1 MELRNCSQAVGL
13 SVDDAALTVFH
24 EPRDVGAGWCLRR
37 WTCALWPVLVV
48 AENRASPARCRA
60 ATARLRVADSVLL
73 MTCLR
78 VAWQVKQIAYQPAM
92 LLETLLNMNT
102 TIAATLHR
110 TSDFRSNLRDGR
122 AQWPGSTRHLH
133 SARLA
138 ICIVP
143 PKAEDGRLPG
153 WHHARL
159 PVELRF
165 NGCPGSPSEGRA
177 ALAARWMTSPA
188 VVPAGRNE
196 LCSLPDPGC
205 QRPGDPHITGGVHGA
220 RTSGEETE
228 GAGNA
233 HSAA

>member
-1 MELRNCSQAVGL
+1 MAGPCRSREPGQPGAVPRGHNALAGGGL
-13 SVDDAALTVFH
+13 CVVNDLL
-24 EPRDVGAGWCLRR
+24 EGGLAG
-37 WTCALWPVLVV
+37 
-48 AENRASPARCRA
+48 
-60 ATARLRVADSVLL
+60 
-73 MTCLR
+73 
-78 VAWQVKQIAYQPAM
+78 KQIASQPAM
-92 LLETLLNMNT
+92 LLEPLLNMNT

-110 TSDFRSNLRDGR
+110 TSDFRSNLRDGC

-133 SARLA
+133 SARPA

-165 NGCPGSPSEGRA
+165 NGCPGSPGEGRA

-196 LCSLPDPGC
+196 PRSLPDPGC
-205 QRPGDPHITGGVHGA
+205 QRPGDPHLTGGAHGA
-220 RTSGEETE
+220 RTSGR
-228 GAGNA
+228 
-233 HSAA
+233 